1 MLDINI
7 MLLGIG
13 LLLFV
18 CVLLSKVTSK
28 IGIPSLVI
36 FLFIGLCLDGGS
48 FISPSIAN
56 YTIVQYISIFAL
68 IIIMFSGGLDTD
80 FDEMRPVSKV
90 GISLA
95 TVGVVLTAFIVG
107 ILIHLIFHYDLLI
120 SLLIGS
126 IISSTDAAAIFSIF
140 KSQNINIKNK
150 LDNILELESATNDPV
165 AYLLVT
171 SVIYAILHPS
181 ISITGVIFL
190 FFKSLILGAICG
202 YVLGKV
208 FAKLLARLRLSAEGL
223 YPVLLLSTAILSFAI
238 TEYVGGNGFLAVYLA
253 ALLIGN
259 CKIKYKKTQLSFFD
273 GIAWVMQVVMF
284 VLLGVFTLPN
294 DLIHTLFPSILIA
307 LILIFIARPIAVLV
321 SLAPFKMDMNSKIFL
336 SWTGIKGAIPIVFAF
351 YPLVANIHGATMIF
365 NIVMVITF
373 ISVIFQ
379 GSLIKT
385 MAKRLNLLKD
395 ESST

>member
-1 MLDINI
+1 MLNINI
-7 MLLGIG
+7 LLLGIG
-13 LLLFV
+13 LLLFI
-18 CVLLSKVTSK
+18 CVLLSKVTAK
-28 IGIPSLVI
+28 IGVPSLVI

-48 FISPSIAN
+48 FISPSIIN
-56 YTIVQYISIFAL
+56 YSIVQYISIFAL

-80 FDEMRPVSKV
+80 FDEMRPVGKI

-95 TVGVVLTAFIVG
+95 TVGVVLTTFILG
-107 ILIHLIFHYDLLI
+107 ILIHLIFKYDLLM

-140 KSQNINIKNK
+140 KSQNINIKHK

-171 SVIYAILHPS
+171 SFIYAILHPS
-181 ISITGVIFL
+181 ISLSGVVFL

-202 YVLGKV
+202 FVLGKL
-208 FAKLLARLRLSAEGL
+208 FAKLLSKLKLSAEGL

-238 TEYVGGNGFLAVYLA
+238 TEYIGGNGFLAVYLA

-273 GIAWVMQVVMF
+273 GMAWVMQVVMF
-284 VLLGVFTLPN
+284 LLLGAFTLPN
-294 DLIHTLFPSILIA
+294 DLIYTLVPSIIIA
-307 LILIFIARPIAVLV
+307 FILIFIARPIAVLV
-321 SLAPFKMDMNSKIFL
+321 SLAPFKIDMNSKLFL

-351 YPLVANIHGATMIF
+351 YPLVADIPGASMIF

-385 MAKRLNLLKD
+385 MARKLNLMD
-395 ESST
+395 DDVSS